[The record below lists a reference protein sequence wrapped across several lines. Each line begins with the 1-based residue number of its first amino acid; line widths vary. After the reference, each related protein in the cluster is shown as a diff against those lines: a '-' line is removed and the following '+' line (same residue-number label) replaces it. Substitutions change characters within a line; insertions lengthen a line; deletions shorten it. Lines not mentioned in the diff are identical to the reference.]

1 MLNLLLTVPVRRT
14 SGLVEARQE
23 GHGGGH
29 QVRLGDATRLQHASS
44 RYKPVTR
51 SRSLIGGSS
60 GHYASQWSEQSG
72 HRNALSPAQRV
83 SPRQR
88 AGSRSGNTPCVLVPK
103 SSGYQADQRERQAG
117 YQTQQHTGLV
127 AGQAVVPA
135 VGMTRGMG
143 EVCHA

>member
-14 SGLVEARQE
+14 SGLVLAKQE

-29 QVRLGDATRLQHASS
+29 QVRLGDADRLQHASS

-60 GHYASQWSEQSG
+60 GQHASQWSEQSG

-88 AGSRSGNTPCVLVPK
+88 AGSRSCIRPPSWSQSHPANAG
-103 SSGYQADQRERQAG
+103 QAERQAV
-117 YQTQQHTGLV
+117 YQTQQYRGLV
-127 AGQAVVPA
+127 VGRAVVPSR
-135 VGMTRGMG
+135 GMTGGMG
-143 EVCHA
+143 EVCP